1 VVVVAV
7 VLAIGVGTAVA
18 VQSSILGGASRS
30 LHPLSLSLALQV
42 AGVAIGVSWAVYAR
56 AWSEVFV
63 VARQWWWLPLGLV
76 GLGVVAAIGF
86 SSARL
91 GTLTTLALIIGAQ
104 LVAGLILDVATGTVA
119 LDVRQLVGVGIVIGG
134 VVVLTWR

>member
-1 VVVVAV
+1 MVVAV
-7 VLAIGVGTAVA
+7 ALAIGVGIAVA
-18 VQSSILGGASRS
+18 AQSSILGWASRS

-42 AGVAIGVSWAVYAR
+42 AGMSIGIAWATHAR
-56 AWSEVFV
+56 AWSEVLV
-63 VARQWWWLPLGLV
+63 VARQWWWLPLGFV

-91 GTLTTLALIIGAQ
+91 GSLTTLALIIAAQ
-104 LVAGLILDVATGTVA
+104 LIAGLVLDVVTGA
-119 LDVRQLVGVGIVIGG
+119 LPFDVQQLVGVVVVIIG